1 MADNAAA
8 ISTPRFVPSS
18 RPWTNPMVHHPRR
31 RGRGAGRWWTVFAL
45 AQDHVVGRAFVR
57 AWGFGLPGGYH
68 LTASHGNRGRMD
80 WKRNYETANKKKDP
94 MRTGEKAQEGYQ
106 MGPADAENR
115 DPRPDSVAEIS
126 VDCTSRDEGRILE
139 ESRSSRGEAAHVARE
154 EDRTAETKSAEQGL
168 TRHLTRAPPR
178 AWTNPESDRTGS
190 ACLENQA
197 SRHPPETLV
206 TVELGHVQR
215 RNGFLL
221 FDFSIGCRWRTG
233 MRRSRRLGS

>member
-1 MADNAAA
+1 
-8 ISTPRFVPSS
+8 
-18 RPWTNPMVHHPRR
+18 MVHHPRR

-154 EDRTAETKSAEQGL
+154 EDRRGDGRDQKC
-168 TRHLTRAPPR
+168 
-178 AWTNPESDRTGS
+178 RTGTDTS
-190 ACLENQA
+190 PDQGPTAGMDQSGIRSHRIGMPGKPGIKA
-197 SRHPPETLV
+197 STRDT
-206 TVELGHVQR
+206 R
-215 RNGFLL
+215 
-221 FDFSIGCRWRTG
+221 DC
-233 MRRSRRLGS
+233 